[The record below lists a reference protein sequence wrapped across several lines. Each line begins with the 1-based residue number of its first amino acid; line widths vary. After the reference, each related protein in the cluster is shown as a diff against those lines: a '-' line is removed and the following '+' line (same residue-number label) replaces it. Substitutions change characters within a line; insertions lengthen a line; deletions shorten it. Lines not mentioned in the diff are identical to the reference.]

1 MFKHQTVKNE
11 GYDLDDILSQ
21 KTEGLIEQKL
31 VTLYRDNSGFIYE
44 HTTTRHYTKNDYH
57 DSHSNKYIG

>member
-31 VTLYRDNSGFIYE
+31 VTLYRDKSGYIYE
-44 HTTTRHYTKNDYH
+44 QTSVRHYTAKDYY
-57 DSHSNKYIG
+57 DSNHNKFIG